1 MKDTHERSASAHFII
16 GYEGEIIQC
25 VPMDEIAYAVVGR
38 NEDSISIECCYQSED
53 GSFTQETYD
62 SLLAMLKWLTDV
74 YDLKEEDILRHYDSG
89 GKKCPVYYVEHED
102 AWEQLQ
108 KDVGTL

>member
-1 MKDTHERSASAHFII
+1 M
-16 GYEGEIIQC
+16 
-25 VPMDEIAYAVVGR
+25 
-38 NEDSISIECCYQSED
+38 QSED

-62 SLLAMLKWLTDV
+62 CLLAMLKWLTDV

-102 AWEQLQ
+102 AWEQLK